1 MRRALFLLVGFLIVV
16 GLYLSGCTASLSL
29 PTRGGPAAPSSAGV
43 SQPAAQ
49 PAESVANVAPESSA
63 ESGGPD
69 ANAATAPS
77 ESASSQP
84 AAPATDGGQTA
95 SSASASAPGSEAAP
109 PQSAQS
115 TSASASANDKG
126 SASVA
131 QSAPSTSSAS
141 DKGSGSAAQ
150 NNASS
155 TSSSASASDKGDAP
169 AAQNNAPS
177 AASAAAPPAGSKT
190 AANAAK
196 PNTAPGGKSAGAA
209 APVSAPA
216 NSAAAPAAPASA
228 APAAAASDAAA
239 PTSDGAPSEDAILKT
254 VTVAPNAAP
263 APISV
268 ADLPGNDVTNILIL
282 GSDRRYK
289 TDPGRTDVI
298 LLATIDKVH
307 DNIHLLS
314 IPRDLWVYIP
324 GVGYNRVNTAY
335 LFGQLYKLPGG
346 GIGTLKATLM
356 HNLGLRVDRFVVAD
370 FNGFTKVVDDFGGV
384 DVDVPCGLY
393 DRDWVRLSAGRHH
406 LNGEMALRYA
416 RTRYSTND
424 FSRAARQQQVL
435 RALWEQTPKSEL
447 ILKIPQLWSTY
458 KDSVD
463 TDLNLGELLALGQF
477 LGKLHSEDIKTRVL
491 TYPYVSGFTTS
502 EGAQVLQLDQG
513 GYRKMIADFYKGTPG
528 ASPVGTQVSAD
539 GADVGRVV
547 IWNGTNRPN
556 LAELAAEALRN
567 QGGLPVAGTGIAYT
581 TDYPKT
587 VILNYGAPPE
597 TISTLTKF
605 FGVVPVQLVRQGASD
620 MPDAVVVLGADYQTC
635 HK

>member
-1 MRRALFLLVGFLIVV
+1 MRRALFVLVGILIVL
-16 GLYLSGCTASLSL
+16 GLYLSGCAGVVTL
-29 PTRGGPAAPSSAGV
+29 PTNQGSSVQSSGSA
-43 SQPAAQ
+43 SQPAAA
-49 PAESVANVAPESSA
+49 PAEEI
-63 ESGGPD
+63 
-69 ANAATAPS
+69 
-77 ESASSQP
+77 
-84 AAPATDGGQTA
+84 AAPAQSGPG
-95 SSASASAPGSEAAP
+95 ASAVSEE
-109 PQSAQS
+109 
-115 TSASASANDKG
+115 AN
-126 SASVA
+126 
-131 QSAPSTSSAS
+131 
-141 DKGSGSAAQ
+141 
-150 NNASS
+150 
-155 TSSSASASDKGDAP
+155 
-169 AAQNNAPS
+169 PS
-177 AASAAAPPAGSKT
+177 AASPASSESAAAQPSTPP
-190 AANAAK
+190 
-196 PNTAPGGKSAGAA
+196 
-209 APVSAPA
+209 SAPA
-216 NSAAAPAAPASA
+216 SNPAGN
-228 APAAAASDAAA
+228 AAAASDKGNAAASGTSASSASGAPAGSNAAANPAQASAAPGAKPATAPASAPAAA
-239 PTSDGAPSEDAILKT
+239 PGSQTAPTAGAANASAPDAAAASGDAAPSEDAILKT
-254 VTVAPNAAP
+254 VPVAPNAEP
-263 APISV
+263 SPIAV
-268 ADLPGNDVTNILIL
+268 TDLPGDDVTNILIL

-307 DNIHLLS
+307 ENIHLLS

-384 DVDVPCGLY
+384 DIDVPCGLY
-393 DRDWVRLSAGRHH
+393 DRNWVNLSAGRHH
-406 LNGEMALRYA
+406 LNGDMALRYA
-416 RTRYSTND
+416 RTRYSTSD

-435 RALWEQTPKSEL
+435 RALWEQTPRSEL

-463 TDLNLGELLALGQF
+463 TDLNLGELLTLGQF
-477 LGKLHSEDIKTRVL
+477 LGRLHSEDIKTRVL
-491 TYPYVSGFTTS
+491 TYPYVSPFTTS
-502 EGAQVLQLDQG
+502 EGAAVLQLDQA

-528 ASPVGTQVSAD
+528 AAPVGTKASAD
-539 GADVGRVV
+539 GGDVGRVV

-605 FGVVPVQLVRQGASD
+605 FGVIPVQLVRQSESD
-620 MPDAVVVLGADYQTC
+620 MPDAVVVLGSDYQTC